1 MNTLT
6 YNEIVHAVNSD
17 ILTEAVKFQKYDT
30 MFDMVLMKEYN
41 LCAEAQCKVYSEG
54 GDSTDLDY
62 LYTEAKKAV
71 AAEKKGV
78 LAHIWEVITGI
89 IKKITGFIGGI
100 FGVKGVDDNTTVP
113 VEKKYSD
120 IKVIEIVQRLFD
132 NIPKPIKDAA
142 SLATAAAGVVAAGFE
157 MKAYLDKFTGKSET
171 DPISVKIIK
180 SIIEK
185 VKEIIGKITDFI
197 KNLREVEEDDSIDT
211 VDDKVEGKDQK
222 KIEQD
227 KSKDFTRDEEAK
239 KKGTYDVYV
248 TDPKRIDA
256 LVAERNSKIK
266 DNEYWMSMASK
277 EDTAEAK
284 EKVKKYK
291 EEINKLKQEVSDLKA
306 GKFKKSVFE
315 RVLVDEDGVM
325 FTEASVTDKA
335 REFLG
340 KSKTVVIRTIATVL
354 NKMVQFFQGMVGMFS
369 NLITKAAKGV
379 AGGASKVVG
388 SAKDAIDKAKSK
400 FRKDETED
408 VTESAW
414 DFDLELFR

>member
-120 IKVIEIVQRLFD
+120 IKVIEIIQRAFD
-132 NIPKPIKDAA
+132 GIPKPVKDAA

-157 MKAYLDKFTGKSET
+157 MKAYLDRYTGKSET

-197 KNLREVEEDDSIDT
+197 KNLREVEEDDTIEMIEKREYIETDPNNKELDKEKKKVTDT
-211 VDDKVEGKDQK
+211 KRLEELVKIREK
-222 KIEQD
+222 KINDNQAKINTLSNEKNAEAD
-227 KSKDFTRDEEAK
+227 AKRKTLENENRVAKDEIA
-239 KKGTYDVYV
+239 
-248 TDPKRIDA
+248 
-256 LVAERNSKIK
+256 KIK
-266 DNEYWMSMASK
+266 TGEW
-277 EDTAEAK
+277 
-284 EKVKKYK
+284 
-291 EEINKLKQEVSDLKA
+291 
-306 GKFKKSVFE
+306 FE
-315 RVLVDEDGVM
+315 SAVM
-325 FTEASVTDKA
+325 QDIFTEASISGKA
-335 REFLG
+335 KEFLG
-340 KSKTVVIRTIATVL
+340 KTKSVVIRTIATVL

-369 NLITKAAKGV
+369 KLITKAAKGV
-379 AGGASKVVG
+379 AGGASKAVAG
-388 SAKDAIDKAKSK
+388 AKDAIDKAKSK

-408 VTESAW
+408 VTESVW
-414 DFDLELFR
+414 DFDLELFK